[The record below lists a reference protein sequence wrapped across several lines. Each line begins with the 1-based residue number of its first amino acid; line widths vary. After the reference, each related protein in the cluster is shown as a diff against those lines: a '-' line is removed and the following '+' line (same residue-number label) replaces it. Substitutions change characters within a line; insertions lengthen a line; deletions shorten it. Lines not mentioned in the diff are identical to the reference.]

1 MKAPIGR
8 REFVKRCV
16 VTGAGIIAAPSLSE
30 ALGTSTPQPKFD
42 LYTVV
47 GDRYFDNTL
56 KALDA
61 LGGMRKFVQP
71 GKTVGIL
78 VNSPMH
84 NPGSFTNPDVAL
96 AVVKACL
103 DAGAK
108 QVYALNDISRRYWN
122 RSKLADTMR
131 SAIEQIRYSGETTE
145 VIIDKSVSLRKAEV
159 TKTFLSCDVYINI
172 PMIKDHDGTRFT
184 CNLKNTMGVC
194 SDRTCR
200 RFHYGED
207 SGLFDFLKGGYEN
220 IDLLAQC
227 IADVNLIRQP
237 DLCVVDATEFLVT
250 NGPNGPGELR
260 RPKEVFV
267 TTNCLAA
274 DMYAVRHLGLNPS
287 EFACHQSR
295 AAARLW
301 TSEHERDQRPC
312 SLKFIPP
319 AMLNRDCEVDGGPH
333 VLLEY
338 PKIGRSTA
346 QRHANRGKI
355 L

>member
-1 MKAPIGR
+1 MKACIGR
-8 REFVKRCV
+8 REFVKQCV
-16 VTGAGIIAAPSLSE
+16 VTGAAIVATPSLSK
-30 ALGTSTPQPKFD
+30 ALGTGTLPPHYD
-42 LYTVV
+42 VYTVV
-47 GDRYFDNTL
+47 GDRYFDNTM

-61 LGGMRKFVQP
+61 LGGMRKFVQA

-122 RSKLADTMR
+122 RSKLADKMR
-131 SAIEQIRYSGETTE
+131 SEIEQIRYWGDMKE
-145 VIIDKSVSLRKAEV
+145 VMIDKSVSLRKAEV
-159 TKTFLSCDVYINI
+159 SKAFLSCDVYINI

-207 SGLFDFLKGGYEN
+207 AGLFDFLKDGYHN

-237 DLCVVDATEFLVT
+237 DLCVVDATEFLIT
-250 NGPNGPGELR
+250 NGPNGPGDIR
-260 RPKEVFV
+260 KPREVV
-267 TTNCLAA
+267 VSTNCLAA
-274 DMYAVRHLGLNPS
+274 DMYAVRHLRLNP
-287 EFACHQSR
+287 EELPVITC
-295 AAARLW
+295 
-301 TSEHERDQRPC
+301 
-312 SLKFIPP
+312 
-319 AMLNRDCEVDGGPH
+319 
-333 VLLEY
+333 
-338 PKIGRSTA
+338 A
-346 QRHANRGKI
+346 QRHGYGPARLKDI
-355 L
+355 TVHTL